1 MSISSIFLAVGGSSL
16 WEQIAEWYQ
25 NSVFGELMTYFY
37 ERYFHL
43 EFGAYN
49 HFSISPQAAE
59 TMNKIIIAL
68 IFGCIFAA
76 VYTVYQRKIVGR
88 FVRKLLKNEAFS
100 PESSK
105 NLLELEE
112 FRSTV
117 IRHELAKGVFLRKVV
132 RCCEEEAFEADLPKS
147 NAAAKSKQSSY
158 HMDFTLARFYI
169 PEDLKYRAEL
179 RFEQKG
185 SGWLFVLLTVVV
197 TPILASLIC
206 QFLPDLLQMCD
217 NLISF
222 LAP

>member
-1 MSISSIFLAVGGSSL
+1 
-16 WEQIAEWYQ
+16 
-25 NSVFGELMTYFY
+25 
-37 ERYFHL
+37 
-43 EFGAYN
+43 
-49 HFSISPQAAE
+49 
-59 TMNKIIIAL
+59 
-68 IFGCIFAA
+68 
-76 VYTVYQRKIVGR
+76 
-88 FVRKLLKNEAFS
+88 VRKLLKNEAFS

-132 RCCEEEAFEADLPKS
+132 RCCEEEAFEADLSKS
-147 NAAAKSKQSSY
+147 NSAAKSKQSSY